1 MSNIRMLDKNEEAD
15 TEIEVSWADQQ
26 QINAFSKLNAQSTI
40 LKNNMPSSSLSVYAS
55 STTIYIEK
63 SLTLSLLFR
72 PQQEKEYLD
81 DVAMELELADED
93 EPVRHKIGDTFV
105 HIPVSEA
112 VERVEKDSSKLG
124 LELEDIESQINST
137 QDKMTEL
144 KKSLY
149 TKFGNAINLEKD

>member
-26 QINAFSKLNAQSTI
+26 QINAFSKLNAQI
-40 LKNNMPSSSLSVYAS
+40 DDLEEQQAKLK
-55 STTIYIEK
+55 
-63 SLTLSLLFR
+63 
-72 PQQEKEYLD
+72 QEKEYLD

-93 EPVRHKIGDTFV
+93 EPVRHKIGDAFV

-124 LELEDIESQINST
+124 LELED
-137 QDKMTEL
+137 
-144 KKSLY
+144 
-149 TKFGNAINLEKD
+149 